1 MTKVGDVVTLCSKKN
16 GSAKIDEC
24 NALVTAVWSNSAERC
39 INCISV
45 RLVAEVSYKGHR
57 ITMGREE
64 PWTKVPHATHRWY
77 AGSGD
82 RDEHRQWWI

>member
-24 NALVTAVWSNSAERC
+24 NALVTGVWSASDRRD

-45 RLVAEVSYKGHR
+45 KLVSEVSWRGQPV
-57 ITMGREE
+57 TMGREE
-64 PWTKVPHATHRWY
+64 TWTKVPHASRRRCS
-77 AGSGD
+77 GPGD
-82 RDEHRQWWI
+82 RSEDHCWWI